1 MTLYDNN
8 NINYTEWYQE
18 FVEHCEA
25 NEIDHTQYDEESE
38 YFLNW
43 VYDQLSMEWDDL
55 ITNIEHSGH
64 NSPCMVVG
72 TVGTWRGNF
81 TIEPKR
87 FETLVGAILSTIYSC
102 DYITIKLEDGAI
114 NVVAIHHDGRHY
126 FTIHKLNEQ
135 GAEIDF
141 DYDDEEFD
149 IEKHTESINY
159 LF

>member
-1 MTLYDNN
+1 MTLYDS
-8 NINYTEWYQE
+8 NINYTEWYQA
-18 FVEHCEA
+18 FVEHCEL
-25 NEIDHTQYDEESE
+25 NEIDHTQYNEESQ
-38 YFLNW
+38 YFFNW
-43 VYDQLSMEWDDL
+43 IYGQLTMDWDDL
-55 ITNIEHSGH
+55 ITEIENGEH

-87 FETLVGAILSTIYSC
+87 FETLVGAIQSTTNGC
-102 DYITIKLEDGAI
+102 DYITIEFEKGAI

-149 IEKHTESINY
+149 IEKHTESIDY